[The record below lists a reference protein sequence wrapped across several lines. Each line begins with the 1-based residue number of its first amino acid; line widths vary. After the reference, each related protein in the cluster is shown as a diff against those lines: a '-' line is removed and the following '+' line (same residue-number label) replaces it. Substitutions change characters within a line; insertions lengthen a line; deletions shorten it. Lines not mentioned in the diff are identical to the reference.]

1 MKTFAATIAAF
12 LFALVISLPVQSL
25 RGSQG
30 SPPQIEW
37 VAHSLKEMQTIKVGM
52 TRGELMKVF
61 TTEGGVF
68 SALSRTYVYKGC
80 LYFKVDVE
88 FRPVGRP
95 VRDRGGRVALT
106 EAKDDVI
113 MKISKPYLDWS
124 IMD

>member
-1 MKTFAATIAAF
+1 MKTLAAAIAAF

-30 SPPQIEW
+30 SSPQIEW
-37 VAHSLKEMQTIKVGM
+37 VARSLEEMQTIRVGM

-61 TTEGGVF
+61 TTEGGLSSV
-68 SALSRTYVYKGC
+68 LSRTYVYREC
-80 LYFKVDVE
+80 LYFKVDVQ
-88 FRPVGRP
+88 FKPVGRP
-95 VRDRGGRVALT
+95 IRGGRVGMT

-124 IMD
+124 NVD